1 MRERE
6 KERRKL
12 FVPNV
17 HNPLPSQEKDKF
29 KHFRKEECSINK
41 L

>member
-1 MRERE
+1 MRER
-6 KERRKL
+6 ERRKL

-17 HNPLPSQEKDKF
+17 HNPLPPQEKDKF
-29 KHFRKEECSINK
+29 KQNRKEECSINK